1 MICCSPF
8 SPDMMFTCSFLGWLL
23 LPLSSR
29 FSPLIKGSLIQPKHT
44 PSMHQNQTQPQSIKI
59 HVFTRPPKHTISNKP
74 ASEFNTSQIPVA
86 PLVQGERSEIGSSPL
101 GAGVNSPPC
110 AANQKSDATLV
121 KIALVHILGFLW
133 IKFYLWTHIPC
144 VSDIRILVFCF
155 LMMHITSNLLNKTS
169 IE

>member
-1 MICCSPF
+1 M
-8 SPDMMFTCSFLGWLL
+8 L
-23 LPLSSR
+23 LPILPWYDVYLLISGLVAPSPLLPILATDQRKPDTTQTYTKHASESNASSIHQNSR
-29 FSPLIKGSLIQPKHT
+29 FHSAPQTYNKQQACIRIQHIPN
-44 PSMHQNQTQPQSIKI
+44 PCC
-59 HVFTRPPKHTISNKP
+59 TISARWKEWNWFFP
-74 ASEFNTSQIPVA
+74 P
-86 PLVQGERSEIGSSPL
+86 

-169 IE
+169 FE

>member
-59 HVFTRPPKHTISNKP
+59 HVFTRPQTYNKQQACIRIQHIPNPCCTISARWKEWNWFFP
-74 ASEFNTSQIPVA
+74 P
-86 PLVQGERSEIGSSPL
+86 

-144 VSDIRILVFCF
+144 VSDIWILVFCF

-169 IE
+169 FE

>member
-1 MICCSPF
+1 M
-8 SPDMMFTCSFLGWLL
+8 L
-23 LPLSSR
+23 LPILPWYDVYLLISGLVAPSPLLPILATDQRKPDTTQTYTKHASESNAASIHQNSR
-29 FSPLIKGSLIQPKHT
+29 FHSAPQTYNKQQACIRIQHIPN
-44 PSMHQNQTQPQSIKI
+44 PGC
-59 HVFTRPPKHTISNKP
+59 TISARWK
-74 ASEFNTSQIPVA
+74 E
-86 PLVQGERSEIGSSPL
+86 GEIGSSPL

-144 VSDIRILVFCF
+144 VSDLWILVFSF

-169 IE
+169 FE

>member
-1 MICCSPF
+1 M
-8 SPDMMFTCSFLGWLL
+8 L
-23 LPLSSR
+23 LPILPWYDVYLLISGLVAPSPLLPILATDQRKPDTTQTYTKHASESNAASIHQNSR
-29 FSPLIKGSLIQPKHT
+29 FHSAPQTYNKQQACIRIQHIPN
-44 PSMHQNQTQPQSIKI
+44 PCC
-59 HVFTRPPKHTISNKP
+59 TISARWKEWNWFFP
-74 ASEFNTSQIPVA
+74 P
-86 PLVQGERSEIGSSPL
+86 

-144 VSDIRILVFCF
+144 VSDIWLLVFCF

-169 IE
+169 FE

>member
-1 MICCSPF
+1 M
-8 SPDMMFTCSFLGWLL
+8 L
-23 LPLSSR
+23 LPILPWYDVYLLISGLVAPSPLLPILATDQRKPDTTQTYTKHASESNAASIHQNSR
-29 FSPLIKGSLIQPKHT
+29 FHSAPQTYNKQQACIRIQHIPN
-44 PSMHQNQTQPQSIKI
+44 PCC
-59 HVFTRPPKHTISNKP
+59 TISARWKEWNWFFP
-74 ASEFNTSQIPVA
+74 P
-86 PLVQGERSEIGSSPL
+86 

-169 IE
+169 FE